1 MRVGRVERV
10 LRIERVRWV
19 ERVRDSGRKVV
30 LIVLVFLVGRGW
42 RSREWPDEWLIRV
55 VLIRIVL
62 ILVVLILVLI
72 VRILVLIVLIVLI
85 LVGDGGLE
93 ELSAVGERFLV
104 VHKEIHECFYQTDL
118 QKSMEIMA
126 LEPSLEPWVDSQN
139 LVIGKI
145 ALYRD
150 SEI

>member
-1 MRVGRVERV
+1 M
-10 LRIERVRWV
+10 RIERVRWV

-55 VLIRIVL
+55 VLIRVL

-72 VRILVLIVLIVLI
+72 VRILVLIVLVLVLIVLI

-104 VHKEIHECFYQTDL
+104 VHEEIHECFYQADL

-145 ALYRD
+145 TLYRD